1 MTESRKYV
9 QLGAQFCLIYLFH
22 FFTCFGHP
30 RAHHQEKMTV
40 SMRQWYLS
48 LCMGGVWFAD
58 WIEIQ
63 PADRS
68 PPIQSDKYQCRIDTV
83 ISF

>member
-48 LCMGGVWFAD
+48 LSMGGVRSAG
-58 WIEIQ
+58 WIEKF
-63 PADRS
+63 
-68 PPIQSDKYQCRIDTV
+68 QSNQQTGRHAYRVRNTTV
-83 ISF
+83 A